1 MTALF
6 CYNDL
11 VAVGALQTAA
21 VLGRRVPEDL
31 AVIGYDDIHLAALVT
46 PALTT
51 CRVDRE
57 ALGGR
62 AATLLLQ
69 HLSPSPAVTPRL

>member
-11 VAVGALQTAA
+11 VAVGAVHACSE
-21 VLGRRVPEDL
+21 LGRKVPGDV
-31 AVIGYDDIHLAALVT
+31 AVVGFDDIPLAELVT

-51 CRVDRE
+51 CHV
-57 ALGGR
+57 
-62 AATLLLQ
+62 
-69 HLSPSPAVTPRL
+69 PR